1 MNDATPPLGGPNVT
15 SHQVRRKPSQQRS
28 RERLER
34 ILGEAC
40 TMIAEAGSDALK
52 MSELATRSDVSIG
65 SLYQYF
71 PDKSA
76 VIRTL
81 AERYNAQGRE
91 CIGTE
96 LASVRDLAEFHHV
109 FGRLV
114 DTYYALFLAEPV
126 MRDVWSG
133 MQADN
138 QLRELELADSR
149 ANGELLAATLQR
161 LRPEVDS
168 KRLHRSAFLIMSL
181 GEATMR
187 MAISV
192 GRPEGDELVEAYKQ
206 MVLRELQAD

>member
-1 MNDATPPLGGPNVT
+1 V
-15 SHQVRRKPSQQRS
+15 PSQQRS

-52 MSELATRSDVSIG
+52 MSELAARSDVSIG

-96 LASVRDLAEFHHV
+96 LSSVRDLAEFQDV
-109 FGRLV
+109 FGKLV

-126 MRDVWSG
+126 MRDIWSG

-138 QLRELELADSR
+138 ELRELELAESR

-161 LRPEVDS
+161 IRPEADP
-168 KRLHRSAFLIMSL
+168 KRLHRLAFLIMSL
-181 GEATMR
+181 GESTMR

-192 GRPEGDELVEAYKQ
+192 GRAEGDDLVEAYKQ